1 MSRVQRT
8 AQLAA
13 YAVLL
18 VTAAACGIEKET
30 DGFDVNHQDL
40 SGDWTLVAA
49 TANGTPFH
57 LDDTHPIT
65 LTFHGS
71 DVSGTSACNSYS
83 GKVHAEGMAVGF
95 SPLGGTE
102 MACTPRSVMDLE
114 QAYLTAM
121 QSVDTAKRDADRLTL
136 TGGEVELSFS
146 RM

>member
-1 MSRVQRT
+1 MRQR
-8 AQLAA
+8 Q
-13 YAVLL
+13 
-18 VTAAACGIEKET
+18 ET

-57 LDDTHPIT
+57 LDDTHPVT

-83 GKVHAEGMAVGF
+83 GKVRAEGMAVGF

-102 MACTPRSVMDLE
+102 MACIPRSVMHLE

-136 TGGEVELSFS
+136 TGSEVELSF
-146 RM
+146 RRHVMPLARLGA